1 MKTLSLLAA
10 SAAAM
15 ALASP
20 ALAQS
25 GRDTSQDFDG
35 PYVGVGGG
43 YTVQPNDA
51 RETLVF
57 DTNRDGTYGD
67 TVNTSGGTDAF
78 SPGFC
83 GGSPTSTANLNCR
96 NDKDGFE
103 YFGKL
108 GYDKR
113 MGNFVLGAVI
123 EGGRSEASDS
133 VSGFS
138 TTPAAYRFA
147 RSVDYQANARLR
159 AGYTPGGG
167 VLFYATGGGAYA
179 KLDNRFSTTNGANS
193 FADNGRTNG
202 WGYVAGGG
210 AEAMLTKNVSLGLEY
225 LYTDIQDDDFV
236 VNVGPG
242 TAPPTNPFLL
252 NGGGTD
258 IKRSDDHL
266 RTHSVRASLNFRF

>member
-1 MKTLSLLAA
+1 MKLTSLLAA
-10 SAAAM
+10 AAVSAFAVPAM
-15 ALASP
+15 A
-20 ALAQS
+20 QD
-25 GRDTSQDFDG
+25 GRDTTQDFNG
-35 PYVGVGGG
+35 PYIGLVGG
-43 YTVQPNDA
+43 YTVQPNDGG
-51 RETLVF
+51 ETLIF
-57 DTNRDGTYGD
+57 DTNQDGTYGED
-67 TVNTSGGTDAF
+67 VNTSGGANAF

-83 GGSPTSTANLNCR
+83 GGAATGTANRACR

-103 YFGKL
+103 YFARA

-113 MGNFVLGAVI
+113 MGNFVVGVVV
-123 EGGRSEASDS
+123 EGGRSEARDS

-138 TTPAAYRFA
+138 TTPASYTMTREA
-147 RSVDYQANARLR
+147 DWQAGARLR

-179 KLDNRFSTTNGANS
+179 RLDNSFSTSNTANS
-193 FADNGRTNG
+193 FADNGKTNG
-202 WGYVAGGG
+202 WGYSAGGG

-225 LYTDIQDDDFV
+225 LYTNLQDDDYV

-258 IKRSDDHL
+258 IQRSDDKL

>member
-1 MKTLSLLAA
+1 MKSLSLLVA
-10 SAAAM
+10 SAAAV
-15 ALASP
+15 ACATP

-25 GRDTSQDFDG
+25 DRDKSQDFNG
-35 PYVGVGGG
+35 PYVGVVGG
-43 YTVQPNDA
+43 YTVQPNDG

-57 DTNRDGTYGD
+57 DTNQDGTYGEN
-67 TVNTSGGTDAF
+67 VNTTTGANAF
-78 SPGFC
+78 APGFC
-83 GGSPTSTANLNCR
+83 GGSPTSTANVNCR

-113 MGNFVLGAVI
+113 MGNFVVGVVI

-133 VSGFS
+133 VTGFS
-138 TTPAAYRFA
+138 STPAAYRFN
-147 RSVDYQANARLR
+147 RSADYQANARLR

-179 KLDNRFSTTNGANS
+179 KLDNKFATTNSANS
-193 FADNGRTNG
+193 FTDNGRTNG

-210 AEAMLTKNVSLGLEY
+210 AEAMLTKNISLGLEY

-242 TAPPTNPFLL
+242 TAPATNPFLL

-258 IKRSDDHL
+258 IKRSDDHF

>member
-1 MKTLSLLAA
+1 MKCISLLTTALVA
-10 SAAAM
+10 VLAVPAAA
-15 ALASP
+15 
-20 ALAQS
+20 QD
-25 GRDTSQDFDG
+25 RDTSQDFNG
-35 PYVGVGGG
+35 PYVGIAGG
-43 YTVQPNDA
+43 YTVQPNDGG
-51 RETLVF
+51 EILLF
-57 DTNRDGTYGD
+57 DTNRDGSFD
-67 TVNTSGGTDAF
+67 ENVNTTLGANAF

-83 GGSPTSTANLNCR
+83 GGAATGSGNVNCA

-103 YFGKL
+103 YTGRL
-108 GYDKR
+108 GFDKR

-123 EGGRSEASDS
+123 EGGRSEARDS

-138 TTPAAYRFA
+138 TTPASYTFT
-147 RSVDYQANARLR
+147 RSADYQASARLR

-179 KLDNRFSTTNGANS
+179 KLDNRFATSNGANS

-210 AEAMLTKNVSLGLEY
+210 AEAMITSNISLGLEY
-225 LYTDIQDDDFV
+225 LYTDIKDNDFT

-242 TAPPTNPFLL
+242 TAPPTNPFLI

-258 IKRSDDHL
+258 IRRGDEHF
-266 RTHSVRASLNFRF
+266 RTHSVKASLNFRF

>member
-1 MKTLSLLAA
+1 MKFTSLLVV
-10 SAAAM
+10 
-15 ALASP
+15 ALAGTIATP

-25 GRDTSQDFDG
+25 GRDTSQDFNG
-35 PYVGVGGG
+35 PYVGVTGG
-43 YTVQPNDA
+43 YTVQPNDGG
-51 RETLVF
+51 ETFVF
-57 DTNRDGTYGD
+57 DTNQDGTYGEN
-67 TVNTSGGTDAF
+67 VNTTTGANAF

-83 GGSPTSTANLNCR
+83 GGSPTGTANLNCR

-103 YFGKL
+103 YMGKL
-108 GYDKR
+108 GYDRR
-113 MGNFVLGAVI
+113 MGNIVIGAVI

-147 RSVDYQANARLR
+147 RSADYQANARLR

-179 KLDNRFSTTNGANS
+179 KLDNRFSTTNTANS

-210 AEAMLTKNVSLGLEY
+210 AEAMITKNVSLGLEY

-236 VNVGPG
+236 VNVGAG
-242 TAPPTNPFLL
+242 TAAATNPFLQ
-252 NGGGTD
+252 NGPGTD
-258 IKRSDDHL
+258 IKRSDDHF

>member
-1 MKTLSLLAA
+1 MKILSLLAA
-10 SAAAM
+10 TAATM

-35 PYVGVGGG
+35 PYVGVTGG
-43 YTVQPNDA
+43 YTVQPNDG
-51 RETLVF
+51 RETFVF
-57 DTNRDGTYGD
+57 DTNQDGSYGE

-83 GGSPTSTANLNCR
+83 GGSSTGTANVNCR

-113 MGNFVLGAVI
+113 MGNFVVGAVI
-123 EGGRSEASDS
+123 EGGRSEASDA

-138 TTPAAYRFA
+138 TTPAAYRFS
-147 RSVDYQANARLR
+147 RSADYQANARLR

-179 KLDNRFSTTNGANS
+179 KLDNRFATTNSVNS

-210 AEAMLTKNVSLGLEY
+210 AEAMLTSNISLGLEY

-236 VNVGPG
+236 VNVGAG
-242 TAPPTNPFLL
+242 TAGPTNPFLQ
-252 NGGGTD
+252 NGPGTD
-258 IKRSDDHL
+258 IKRGDDHF

>member
-1 MKTLSLLAA
+1 MKALSLLVA
-10 SAAAM
+10 SAAAV
-15 ALASP
+15 ACATP

-25 GRDTSQDFDG
+25 DRDKSQDFNG
-35 PYVGVGGG
+35 PYVGVVGG
-43 YTVQPNDA
+43 YTVQPNDG

-57 DTNRDGTYGD
+57 DTNQDGTYGE
-67 TVNTSGGTDAF
+67 TVNTSGGANAF
-78 SPGFC
+78 APGFC

-113 MGNFVLGAVI
+113 MGNFVVGAVL
-123 EGGRSEASDS
+123 EGGRSEASDR
-133 VSGFS
+133 VTGFS
-138 TTPAAYRFA
+138 STPAAYRFN
-147 RSVDYQANARLR
+147 RSADYQANARLR

-179 KLDNRFSTTNGANS
+179 KLDNKFSTTNSVNS

-210 AEAMLTKNVSLGLEY
+210 AEAMLTKNISLGLEY

-236 VNVGPG
+236 VNVGQG
-242 TAPPTNPFLL
+242 TAPATNPFLL

-258 IKRSDDHL
+258 IKRSDDHF

>member
-1 MKTLSLLAA
+1 MKTLSLFAA

-15 ALASP
+15 ALAQP

-25 GRDTSQDFDG
+25 ERDKSQDFDG
-35 PYVGVGGG
+35 PYVGITGG
-43 YTVQPNDA
+43 YTVQPNDG

-57 DTNRDGTYGD
+57 DTDRDGAFDD
-67 TVNTSGGTDAF
+67 TVNTSGGVDAF

-83 GGSPTSTANLNCR
+83 GGSPTGTANLSCR

-113 MGNFVLGAVI
+113 MGNFVLGAVL
-123 EGGRSEASDS
+123 EGGRSEAKDS
-133 VSGFS
+133 VTGFS
-138 TTPAAYRFA
+138 STPASYRFT
-147 RSVDYQANARLR
+147 RSADYQANARLR

-167 VLFYATGGGAYA
+167 ILFYATGGAAYA
-179 KLDNRFSTTNGANS
+179 KLDNRFATTNTANS
-193 FADNGRTNG
+193 FSDNGRTNG

-210 AEAMLTKNVSLGLEY
+210 AEAMLTNNISFGLEY

-236 VNVGPG
+236 VNVGAG
-242 TAPPTNPFLL
+242 TAPPTNPFLID
-252 NGGGTD
+252 GGGTD
-258 IKRSDDHL
+258 IKRGDDHF
-266 RTHSVRASLNFRF
+266 RTHSVRANLNFRF

>member
-1 MKTLSLLAA
+1 MKTLSLVAA

-15 ALASP
+15 LLAQP

-25 GRDTSQDFDG
+25 DRDKSQDFDG
-35 PYVGVGGG
+35 PYVGITGG
-43 YTVQPNDA
+43 YTVQPNDV

-57 DTNRDGTYGD
+57 DTNRDGTFGD
-67 TVNTSGGTDAF
+67 TVNTAGGVNAF
-78 SPGFC
+78 APGFC
-83 GGSPTSTANLNCR
+83 GGSPTSTANINCR

-113 MGNFVLGAVI
+113 MGNFVLGLVV
-123 EGGRSEASDS
+123 EGGRSEAKDS
-133 VSGFS
+133 VTGFS
-138 TTPAAYRFA
+138 STPASYQFT
-147 RSVDYQANARLR
+147 RSADYQANARLR

-167 VLFYATGGGAYA
+167 VLFYATGGGAFA
-179 KLDNRFSTTNGANS
+179 KLDNRFSTTNTVNS

-210 AEAMLTKNVSLGLEY
+210 AEAMLTNNISLGLEY
-225 LYTDIQDDDFV
+225 LYTDIQDDDYV
-236 VNVGPG
+236 VNVGAG
-242 TAPPTNPFLL
+242 TAPPTNPFLI

-258 IKRSDDHL
+258 IKRGDDHF